1 MVSFLEKLIG
11 HFCNWFKF
19 LCNFAA
25 YLIRFHQMA
34 DKVPQGSKKVVVPKA
49 NKAIKGT
56 KKAQTQNQS
65 EWGKTLNPKKG
76 GKK

>member
-1 MVSFLEKLIG
+1 
-11 HFCNWFKF
+11 
-19 LCNFAA
+19 
-25 YLIRFHQMA
+25 MA